1 VTLAGEPLG
10 RVVAESDLAGAGVDP
25 LTAIDVCLLGGQ
37 PCLGLGLA
45 YEGVRGDVPL
55 TLVPVARLISAGRQL
70 ANAAELTPTGR
81 TFKLVLR
88 ARSAHDKADHLT
100 QEEGLPPLSWPNMEP
115 GRRIELLSPDYKA
128 GALPLSYPGQLDLF
142 GATDNSMPEADGRRH
157 GIGPAAHRPCRSCS
171 ASHGNP

>member
-70 ANAAELTPTGR
+70 ANAAEVTPTGR

-100 QEEGLPPLSWPNMEP
+100 QEEGLPPLSCPNMEP

-142 GATDNSMPEADGRRH
+142 GATDNSMPEAGGRRH